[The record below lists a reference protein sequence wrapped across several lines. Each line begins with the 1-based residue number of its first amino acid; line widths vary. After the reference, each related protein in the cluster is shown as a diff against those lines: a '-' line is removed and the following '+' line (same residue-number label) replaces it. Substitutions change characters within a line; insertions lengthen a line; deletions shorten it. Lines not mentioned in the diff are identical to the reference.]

1 MSRKKLEPMLI
12 VPDIHIPYH
21 DKKAVGLM
29 MRVAKDL
36 KPKHLILLGDA
47 IDNYSVSSHSKDPN
61 RVRMLDE
68 EVSALNAELDKFD
81 ALNAKHKVFISG
93 NHENRLERYLQDKAP
108 ELYNLVKIPELFKL
122 KQRGWEYIPYKD
134 HKELGK
140 IHITHDVGHAGRGS
154 VFQNL
159 DTYQHSVITG
169 HTHKLCYVVE
179 GNAVG
184 EQKLSAQ
191 FGWLGD
197 VTQVDYMHKAKAL
210 KNWALGFGVG
220 YYDPS
225 SGYSYLTPVP
235 IVKYTCVVNG
245 KFYKA

>member
-1 MSRKKLEPMLI
+1 
-12 VPDIHIPYH
+12 
-21 DKKAVGLM
+21 
-29 MRVAKDL
+29 
-36 KPKHLILLGDA
+36 
-47 IDNYSVSSHSKDPN
+47 
-61 RVRMLDE
+61 
-68 EVSALNAELDKFD
+68 
-81 ALNAKHKVFISG
+81 
-93 NHENRLERYLQDKAP
+93 
-108 ELYNLVKIPELFKL
+108 
-122 KQRGWEYIPYKD
+122 
-134 HKELGK
+134 
-140 IHITHDVGHAGRGS
+140 
-154 VFQNL
+154 
-159 DTYQHSVITG
+159 
-169 HTHKLCYVVE
+169 VVE